1 MEKNRKDCRGSMTIE
16 AALLLPLY
24 LFFFLNLMSS
34 VEMLR
39 LHGNIETALW
49 NTGRQI
55 ALGSY
60 IPYRLSDGEE
70 SIGIVEKTGALLL
83 SEAAIKRGILTY
95 NGKEYLEGSPLTK
108 GASSLQLLESSFD
121 EKTQCLD
128 IRVTYQVSGWFQT
141 AGFSGFRIANRY
153 YARAWTGYEIPQEE
167 ETGRDRV
174 YVTETGKVYH
184 ETLECGYLKRV
195 IDTVSLEEAAKRTN
209 RQGEAYTLCWVCRDS
224 PKTQTVYIT
233 PTGNRYH
240 YTLECQSL
248 KRTIRVMERK
258 EAQNRYRPCSRC
270 GG

>member
-1 MEKNRKDCRGSMTIE
+1 M
-16 AALLLPLY
+16 
-24 LFFFLNLMSS
+24 
-34 VEMLR
+34 
-39 LHGNIETALW
+39 
-49 NTGRQI
+49 
-55 ALGSY
+55 
-60 IPYRLSDGEE
+60 
-70 SIGIVEKTGALLL
+70 
-83 SEAAIKRGILTY
+83 
-95 NGKEYLEGSPLTK
+95 EGSPLTK

-141 AGFSGFRIANRY
+141 AGFSRFRIANRY

-195 IDTVSLEEAAKRTN
+195 IDTVSLEESAKRTN